1 VINLDL
7 KVVGI
12 EPLDGINVI
21 VGQSHFI
28 KTVEDIYEAIVN
40 TVPQAK
46 FGIAFCEA
54 SIQRLVRHAGNDP
67 ELEKI
72 AAEKA
77 LEIGAGHSFIIYLKE
92 AFPINILG
100 RIKDVPE
107 VCTIFC
113 ASADPIQLIIAKT
126 EQGRGIVGVID
137 GFDPI
142 GIEKEDDIESRKKL
156 LRMLGYKF

>member
-1 VINLDL
+1 VIRLETEIV
-7 KVVGI
+7 KI

-21 VGQSHFI
+21 IGQSHFI

-54 SIQRLVRHAGNDP
+54 SLQRLVRHAGNDP
-67 ELEKI
+67 ELERI

-77 LEIGAGHSFIIYLKE
+77 MEIGAGHSFIIYLKD

-113 ASADPIQLIIAKT
+113 ASADPVQVLIAKT
-126 EQGRGIVGVID
+126 DQGKAIIGVID

-142 GIEKEDDIESRKKL
+142 GIEGDDDIETRKKL
-156 LRMLGYKF
+156 LRMLKYKF